1 MKVFFPTKGPMG
13 EKGEP
18 GATGPQGI
26 DGPQGTEVCVV
37 VFLVFD

>member
-1 MKVFFPTKGPMG
+1 MG

>member
-1 MKVFFPTKGPMG
+1 MG

-37 VFLVFD
+37 VLQGLVFD

>member
-26 DGPQGTEVCVV
+26 DGPQGMEVCVIIS
-37 VFLVFD
+37 LV